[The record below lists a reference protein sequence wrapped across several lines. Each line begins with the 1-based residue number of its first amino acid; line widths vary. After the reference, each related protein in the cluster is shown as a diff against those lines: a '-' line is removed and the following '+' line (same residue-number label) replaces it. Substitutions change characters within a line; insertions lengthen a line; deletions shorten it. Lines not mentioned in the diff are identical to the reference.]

1 LERAAEIAPG
11 AFKVH
16 YELGKAYFDSRR
28 FDPARQQAEETVKLD
43 PSDSSGHYLL
53 GRIYQRLNRKEL
65 ATEQFRM
72 TAELIHNKNL
82 NSPTGMA
89 SGTKSH

>member
-1 LERAAEIAPG
+1 MP
-11 AFKVH
+11 
-16 YELGKAYFDSRR
+16 
-28 FDPARQQAEETVKLD
+28 D
-43 PSDSSGHYLL
+43 PSPRLYIPAL

-65 ATEQFRM
+65 ATEQFRL
-72 TAELIHNKNL
+72 TAELIHNKNS

>member
-1 LERAAEIAPG
+1 MTATYSLDRPSRTLSDAG
-11 AFKVH
+11 
-16 YELGKAYFDSRR
+16 GRR

-72 TAELIHNKNL
+72 TAELIHDKNS